1 MNSMP
6 YRLKCELGLG
16 DMVGQILVWF
26 LLSIVTLGL
35 ALFLLPYHIVN
46 LPINRAHLLAPDGRI
61 IGRMRVDVSFG
72 DIHGHLLVWLL
83 LSIVALG
90 LGYIVY
96 WYYVA
101 RKLAN
106 ATVIE
111 ACE

>member
-1 MNSMP
+1 MP

-26 LLSIVTLGL
+26 VLSIVTFGL
-35 ALFLLPYHIVN
+35 ALFFLPYYIVK
-46 LPINRAHLLAPDGRI
+46 LPINRTQLLAPDGRI

-72 DIHGHLLVWLL
+72 DILGHLLVWLL
-83 LSIVALG
+83 LSIVTLG

-111 ACE
+111 TFE